1 MFMKFYLF
9 ITVLFLIPLSSKG
22 QKLDTKIYYEQE
34 GELFSFLA
42 DNNELFPVT
51 IIFTFDIANMHS
63 SSGLKFTKVL
73 PAQSSKTKITVLK
86 PMDISR
92 KFSYSFKT
100 RSLRG
105 DINLVADE
113 TYVYDLPYK
122 KGSTYM
128 IFQGYNGAATHTNLN
143 ALDFSLRPGD
153 EVCASR
159 AGTVVQVVEHNDRH
173 CLKPECADYNNLV
186 IILHEDGTFA
196 DYSHLKKNGAV
207 VEEGDQVEAGQV
219 IAYSGNTG
227 YASGPHL
234 HFSVF
239 VPDVDE
245 GMRTLKTKF
254 KTGDGSAAEFL
265 QEKKA
270 YLRDY

>member
-1 MFMKFYLF
+1 MKFYLF
-9 ITVLFLIPLSSKG
+9 IAITFLIPLSSTA

-34 GELFSFLA
+34 GDLFSFLA

-63 SSGLKFTKVL
+63 SSELKFTRVL
-73 PAQSSKTKITVLK
+73 PARSSKTKITVLK
-86 PMDISR
+86 PVDISK

-105 DINLVADE
+105 DINLAADE

-128 IFQGYNGAATHTNLN
+128 IFQGYNGAATHKNLN
-143 ALDFSLRPGD
+143 ALDFSLKTGD
-153 EVCASR
+153 EVYAARS
-159 AGTVVQVVEHNDRH
+159 GTVVQVVENNDRN
-173 CLKPECADYNNLV
+173 CLRPECADYNNVV

-196 DYSHLKKNGAV
+196 DYSHLKKNGAI
-207 VEEGDQVEAGQV
+207 VEEGDVIKTGQV

-239 VPDVDE
+239 VPDVEE

-254 KTGDGSAAEFL
+254 KTGDGSSVEIL
-265 QEKKA
+265 QERKA
-270 YLRDY
+270 YRKDY